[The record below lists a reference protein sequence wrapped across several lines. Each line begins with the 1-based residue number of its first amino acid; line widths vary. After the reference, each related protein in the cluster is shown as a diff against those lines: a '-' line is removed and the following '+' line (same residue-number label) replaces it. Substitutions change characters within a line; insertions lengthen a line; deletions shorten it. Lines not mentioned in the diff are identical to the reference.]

1 MEKRDY
7 ELKNTAP
14 VEMTDKGPRGTTRY
28 KSKDGRY
35 TAGVTV
41 EVEDQYTD
49 SERRKIRNRFDTDT
63 GNFDKLISDKL
74 FANVWRMLVFPMF
87 NKNLLPGEEVFFIK
101 SNDYNDLE
109 LGIDYQ
115 FGVRGRDE
123 NGNRTFRKVVDLDLK
138 TVTSV
143 MGNKES
149 YKNNSV
155 FISLYY
161 TKKDDKSNEWVP
173 GPFNN
178 EEHQNTHFG
187 FLIPDCNESAESVTE
202 KIRQNPDYVPVIP
215 HAKLIIARSEKL
227 QQYVGNRITNNEDVQ
242 NLINTFKSNDAEAI
256 DKFFTDKENPLHEY
270 IHPTRAPG
278 CYDLKIPVPGENFL
292 ATIIFKTRKKDG
304 GRNITLKL
312 PNEPFKD
319 GRISCAYGEL

>member
-1 MEKRDY
+1 MENKNY
-7 ELKNTAP
+7 EIKNTAP

-49 SERRKIRNRFDTDT
+49 PEKQVKNTFDTDT
-63 GNFDKLISDKL
+63 GYFDKLISDKL
-74 FANVWRMLVFPMF
+74 FANVWRLLVFPTF
-87 NKNLLPGEEVFFIK
+87 NKQLLPGEEVFFIK

-115 FGVRGRDE
+115 FGIRGRDE
-123 NGNRTFRKVVDLDLK
+123 NGERIFRKVTYLDLK

-143 MGNKES
+143 MGSHSAYEK
-149 YKNNSV
+149 NSV

-161 TKKDDKSNEWVP
+161 TKKDDKANEWVP

-178 EEHQNTHFG
+178 KKHQNTHFG
-187 FLIPDCNESAESVTE
+187 FLVPDCNESAQTVTE
-202 KIRQNPDYVPVIP
+202 KLRRNPDYIPFIP
-215 HAKLIIARSEKL
+215 HAKLILARSEKL
-227 QQYVGNRITNNEDVQ
+227 QQYVGDRITNNKDVQ
-242 NLINTFKSNDAEAI
+242 NLINKFKSNDAEAI
-256 DKFFTDKENPLHEY
+256 DKFFTDKANPLHEY
-270 IHPTRAPG
+270 IHPVSGKPG
-278 CYDLKIPVPGENFL
+278 NYDLKIPVPGENFS
-292 ATIIFKTRKKDG
+292 ATIIFKTRKTDG

-319 GRISCAYGEL
+319 GRIPCAYGEL